1 MSEIKAIETIYNGY
15 RFRSRLEARWAVFF
29 DELEIKYQY
38 EPEGF
43 DLGDGYYYLPDFYLT
58 DDDVWVEIKGKA
70 LTDEEREKI
79 ERFCIAKCDLP
90 NGGSKFRLL
99 EGEVPKEPFVI
110 PAAEDK
116 DDVVGVFSFMYAS
129 PTEIQHVVKFIKGM
143 DVELPSHGAL
153 LGAVWVRGA
162 KSWTF
167 ENVKRGLLKARQ
179 ARFEHGETPTIGG
192 NK

>member
-1 MSEIKAIETIYNGY
+1 MAEIKAIETEYNGY

-29 DELEIKYQY
+29 DELGINYQY

-70 LTDEEREKI
+70 LTDTEREKI

-99 EGEVPKEPFVI
+99 EGEIPKEPFFL
-110 PAAEDK
+110 EENLF
-116 DDVVGVFSFMYAS
+116 GVFSFMYAS
-129 PTEIQHVVKFIKGM
+129 PTEIQGAIKFIKGM
-143 DVELPSHGAL
+143 DVGLPSHGAL
-153 LGAVWVRGA
+153 IGAIWMRGS
-162 KSWTF
+162 KSWTY

-179 ARFEHGETPTIGG
+179 ARFEYGETPTTGG
-192 NK
+192 FK